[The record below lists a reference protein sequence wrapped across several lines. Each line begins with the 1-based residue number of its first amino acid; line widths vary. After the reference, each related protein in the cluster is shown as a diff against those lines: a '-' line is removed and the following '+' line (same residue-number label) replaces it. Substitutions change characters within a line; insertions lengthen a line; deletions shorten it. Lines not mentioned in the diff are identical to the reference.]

1 MLQIRAT
8 NLPIGYNFHPVL
20 RNLNFSIEYGDYVCI
35 IGSNGVGKSTLIKT
49 ILGLFPP
56 ISGKIHYD
64 KNTKLE
70 SIGYLQQRLEIASDF
85 PASVYEVVLSGCLNK
100 LRWRPFYTKKEKAQA
115 DRNMKLLDIE
125 KIRNKSFK
133 ELSGGQMQRVLIAR
147 AICATNKLIILDE
160 PFVGLDPQGVQTV
173 KECIID
179 YSKNKKHMVIFS
191 SHNLDT
197 VCELC
202 DKVCVIE
209 NGEILAIVDMSE
221 ENSESRLKKLFI

>member
-8 NLPIGYNFHPVL
+8 NLSIGYNFHPVL

-115 DRNMKLLDIE
+115 ERNMKLLDIE

-160 PFVGLDPQGVQTV
+160 PFVGLDQYMVRQLEQTIKKINKELGVTIV
-173 KECIID
+173 MVTHNFHATLKD
-179 YSKNKKHMVIFS
+179 TNK
-191 SHNLDT
+191 
-197 VCELC
+197 
-202 DKVCVIE
+202 VIE
-209 NGEILAIVDMSE
+209 LSNKGCTSYTTQEYMNINMV
-221 ENSESRLKKLFI
+221 K

>member
-8 NLPIGYNFHPVL
+8 NLSIGYNFHPVL

-49 ILGLFPP
+49 ILGLYPP

-64 KNTKLE
+64 RNTKLE

-100 LRWRPFYTKKEKAQA
+100 LKWRPFYTKKEKALA
-115 DRNMKLLDIE
+115 ERNMKLLDIE

-160 PFVGLDPQGVQTV
+160 PFVGLDQYMVRQLEQTIKKINKELGVTIV
-173 KECIID
+173 MVTHNFHATLKD
-179 YSKNKKHMVIFS
+179 TNK
-191 SHNLDT
+191 
-197 VCELC
+197 
-202 DKVCVIE
+202 VIE
-209 NGEILAIVDMSE
+209 LSNKGCSSYTTQEYMNINEV
-221 ENSESRLKKLFI
+221 K

>member
-8 NLPIGYNFHPVL
+8 NLSIGYNFHPVL

-49 ILGLFPP
+49 ILGLYPP

-64 KNTKLE
+64 RNTKLE
-70 SIGYLQQRLEIASDF
+70 SIGYLQQRLEISSDF

-100 LRWRPFYTKKEKAQA
+100 LRWKPFYTKKEKAQA
-115 DRNMKLLDIE
+115 ERNMKLLDIE

-160 PFVGLDPQGVQTV
+160 PFVGLDQYMVRQLEQTIKKINKELGVTIV
-173 KECIID
+173 MVTHNFHATLKD
-179 YSKNKKHMVIFS
+179 TNK
-191 SHNLDT
+191 
-197 VCELC
+197 
-202 DKVCVIE
+202 VIE
-209 NGEILAIVDMSE
+209 LSNKGCTSYTTQEYMNINEV
-221 ENSESRLKKLFI
+221 K

>member
-8 NLPIGYNFHPVL
+8 NLSIGYNFHPVL
-20 RNLNFSIEYGDYVCI
+20 RNLNFSIDYGDYVCI
-35 IGSNGVGKSTLIKT
+35 ICSNGVGKSTLIKT
-49 ILGLFPP
+49 ILGLYPP

-100 LRWRPFYTKKEKAQA
+100 LRWRPFYTKKEKALA
-115 DRNMKLLDIE
+115 ERNLKLLDIE

-160 PFVGLDPQGVQTV
+160 PFVGLDQYMVRQLEQTIKKINKELGVTIV
-173 KECIID
+173 MVTHNFHATLKD
-179 YSKNKKHMVIFS
+179 TNK
-191 SHNLDT
+191 
-197 VCELC
+197 
-202 DKVCVIE
+202 VIE
-209 NGEILAIVDMSE
+209 LSNKGCTSYTTQEYMNINEV
-221 ENSESRLKKLFI
+221 K

>member
-1 MLQIRAT
+1 MKNNNSLVIV
-8 NLPIGYNFHPVL
+8 LLIGYCHKKLLYF
-20 RNLNFSIEYGDYVCI
+20 LNFSIEYGDYVCI

-115 DRNMKLLDIE
+115 ERNMKLLDIE

-160 PFVGLDPQGVQTV
+160 PFVGLDQYMVRQLEQTIKKINKELGVTIV
-173 KECIID
+173 MVTHNFHATLKD
-179 YSKNKKHMVIFS
+179 TNK
-191 SHNLDT
+191 
-197 VCELC
+197 
-202 DKVCVIE
+202 VIE
-209 NGEILAIVDMSE
+209 LSNKGCTSYTTQEYMNINMV
-221 ENSESRLKKLFI
+221 K

>member
-8 NLPIGYNFHPVL
+8 NLSIGYNFHPVL
-20 RNLNFSIEYGDYVCI
+20 RNLNFSIDYGDYVCI

-49 ILGLFPP
+49 ILGLYPP

-100 LRWRPFYTKKEKAQA
+100 LRWRPFYTKKDKALA
-115 DRNMKLLDIE
+115 ERNLKLLDIE

-160 PFVGLDPQGVQTV
+160 PFVGLDQYMVRQLEQTIKKINKELGVTIV
-173 KECIID
+173 MVTHNFHATLKD
-179 YSKNKKHMVIFS
+179 TNK
-191 SHNLDT
+191 
-197 VCELC
+197 
-202 DKVCVIE
+202 VIE
-209 NGEILAIVDMSE
+209 LSNKGCTSYTTQEYMNINEV
-221 ENSESRLKKLFI
+221 K

>member
-8 NLPIGYNFHPVL
+8 NLSIGYNFHPVL
-20 RNLNFSIEYGDYVCI
+20 RNLNFSIEYGDYICI

-100 LRWRPFYTKKEKAQA
+100 LKWRPFYTKKEKAMA
-115 DRNMKLLDIE
+115 ERNMKLLDIE

-160 PFVGLDPQGVQTV
+160 PFVGLDQYMVRQLEQTIKKINKELGVTIV
-173 KECIID
+173 MVTHNFHATLKD
-179 YSKNKKHMVIFS
+179 TNK
-191 SHNLDT
+191 
-197 VCELC
+197 
-202 DKVCVIE
+202 VIE
-209 NGEILAIVDMSE
+209 LSNKGCTTYTTQEYMNINEV
-221 ENSESRLKKLFI
+221 K

>member
-8 NLPIGYNFHPVL
+8 NLSIGYNFHPVL

-49 ILGLFPP
+49 ILGLYPP

-64 KNTKLE
+64 RNTKLE

-100 LRWRPFYTKKEKAQA
+100 LKWRPFYTKKEKALA
-115 DRNMKLLDIE
+115 ERNMKLLDIE

-160 PFVGLDPQGVQTV
+160 PFVGLDQYMVRQLEQTIKKINKELGVTIV
-173 KECIID
+173 MVTHNFHATLKD
-179 YSKNKKHMVIFS
+179 TNK
-191 SHNLDT
+191 
-197 VCELC
+197 
-202 DKVCVIE
+202 VIE
-209 NGEILAIVDMSE
+209 LSNKGCTSYTTQEYMNINEV
-221 ENSESRLKKLFI
+221 K

>member
-8 NLPIGYNFHPVL
+8 NLSIGYNFHPVL

-49 ILGLFPP
+49 ILGLYPP

-64 KNTKLE
+64 RNTKLE

-100 LRWRPFYTKKEKAQA
+100 LKWKPFYTKKEKALA
-115 DRNMKLLDIE
+115 ERNMKLLDIE

-160 PFVGLDPQGVQTV
+160 PFVGLDQYMVRQLEQTIKKINKELGVTIV
-173 KECIID
+173 MVTHNFHATLKD
-179 YSKNKKHMVIFS
+179 TNK
-191 SHNLDT
+191 
-197 VCELC
+197 
-202 DKVCVIE
+202 VIE
-209 NGEILAIVDMSE
+209 LSNKGCTSYTTQEYMNINEV
-221 ENSESRLKKLFI
+221 K

>member
-8 NLPIGYNFHPVL
+8 NLSIGYNFHPVL

-160 PFVGLDPQGVQTV
+160 PFVGLDQYMVRQLEQTIKKINKELGVTIV
-173 KECIID
+173 MVTHNFHATLKD
-179 YSKNKKHMVIFS
+179 TNK
-191 SHNLDT
+191 
-197 VCELC
+197 
-202 DKVCVIE
+202 VIE
-209 NGEILAIVDMSE
+209 LSNKGCTSYTTQEYMNINMV
-221 ENSESRLKKLFI
+221 K